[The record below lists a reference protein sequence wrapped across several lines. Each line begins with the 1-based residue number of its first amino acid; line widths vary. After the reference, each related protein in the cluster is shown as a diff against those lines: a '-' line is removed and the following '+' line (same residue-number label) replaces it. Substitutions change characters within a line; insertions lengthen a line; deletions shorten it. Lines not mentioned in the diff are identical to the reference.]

1 MDLNSL
7 DEFIRLENADIYLG
21 PSSPL
26 GSDREDASH
35 LMAERM
41 KEYEHSLPRCFTTTP
56 VWSVGDDTATE
67 SYGPRDRFQQSES
80 GCGSV

>member
-1 MDLNSL
+1 MDQNSL

-26 GSDREDASH
+26 GRDREDASQ

-41 KEYEHSLPRCFTTTP
+41 KEYGHSLPRCFTTTP
-56 VWSVGDDTATE
+56 VWSVHNDTANE
-67 SYGPRDRFQQSES
+67 SYGPRDRFQQSET